1 MGNETLFKLILIIHV
16 IAGSIG
22 LFTGTINI
30 IRAKGDKKHQL
41 VGKFFFYGM
50 VINSIAGFIMSVMH
64 KNLFLLIIAVF
75 TFYMVATGQRFLS
88 LKRIDKGDAAKPID
102 WALSV
107 IMVLFALCFLGY
119 GFYLCMN
126 ETNLGI
132 VLLVFGLISILMAR
146 KDILIYKGNFKFR
159 NYWLLMHI
167 QRMVGGYI
175 AALTAFLVVN
185 NTYLPALF
193 AWLGPTVVLTPLI
206 FYWSKK
212 NALKIVKR

>member
-1 MGNETLFKLILIIHV
+1 MEVLFKIILAIHI

-30 IRAKGDKKHQL
+30 IRPKGDKRHQW
-41 VGKFFFYGM
+41 VGRFFFYGM
-50 VINSIAGFIMSVMH
+50 MVNAIAGFIMSVMH

-88 LKRIDKGDAAKPID
+88 LKRIDKGDEAKPID

-107 IMVLFALCFLGY
+107 IMVIFALAFLGY
-119 GFYLCMN
+119 GFYLCVN
-126 ETNLGI
+126 EGSLGI
-132 VLLVFGLISILMAR
+132 ILLVFGVISMLMAR

-175 AALTAFLVVN
+175 AALTAFMVVN
-185 NTYLPALF
+185 NTYLPPLV